1 MAAEVKVSGEG
12 TGQCT
17 MIYQDYI
24 NFALAVAGLTLA
36 VMGLVMNI
44 TIPFDVNKDRPYF
57 TVLFSLLTGYMVSD
71 IMASISL
78 EIVPDSSPLFSA
90 AAVFFESLFS
100 SLIMPVLTVYMLH
113 CTGENWR
120 KSPLMAVVAALWLL
134 YFSILV
140 VTQFT
145 SHIYYFTPN
154 NVYHRGPW
162 YQLLLAPP
170 VLLMIVNLFALYRR
184 RNRLSKKQIIA
195 FSTYMIIPLVCMVL
209 QMMSYGLLMI
219 VIGTSV
225 AVFFM
230 FVFMFQDQVD
240 RYVEQQN
247 ENVRQRTSIKILQM
261 RPHFIYNTM
270 TSIYYL
276 CGEDT
281 KKAQK
286 VISDFTNYLRHN
298 FTAITNEETIPF
310 SEELEHVRAY
320 LAVEKARYEDKL
332 FIKYDTPHTSFRVPP
347 LTVQPI
353 VENAVKYGIS
363 PDLEPL
369 YITVTTRDTGSG
381 AEIVVEDTGPGYNPS
396 DSSEPHVALE
406 NTRERIR
413 VMCGGTLTIAP
424 RESGG
429 TTVTIQIPAR

>member
-36 VMGLVMNI
+36 VMGLIMNI
-44 TIPFDVNKDRPYF
+44 TIPHDVNKDRPYF
-57 TVLFSLLTGYMVSD
+57 TVFFSFLTGYMISD
-71 IMASISL
+71 IIASVSL
-78 EIVPDSSPLFSA
+78 EIVVNGSPLVSA

-100 SLIMPVLTVYMLH
+100 SLLMPLLTVYMLH
-113 CTGENWR
+113 CAGENWR
-120 KSPLMAVVAALWLL
+120 KSTLMVVVRALWTMYCIL
-134 YFSILV
+134 LV

-145 SHIYYFTPN
+145 TQIYYFTPY

-162 YQLLLAPP
+162 YQLLLVPP
-170 VLLMIVNLFALYRR
+170 VLLMAVNLFALYRR
-184 RNRLSKKQIIA
+184 RGRLSKKQLIA
-195 FSTYMIIPLVCMVL
+195 FSTYMTIPLVCMVL

-219 VIGTSV
+219 VMGTSV

-240 RYVEQQN
+240 RYIEQQN
-247 ENVRQRTSIKILQM
+247 ENLRQKTSIKILQM

-286 VISDFTNYLRHN
+286 VISDFTTYLRHN

-320 LAVEKARYEDKL
+320 LEVEKARYEDKL
-332 FIKYDTPHTSFRVPP
+332 FIEFDTPHTSFRVPP

-369 YITVTTRDTGSG
+369 YITVTTRDTGSS
-381 AEIVVEDTGPGYNPS
+381 AEIIIEDTGPGYSPS
-396 DSSEPHVALE
+396 NTSEPHVALE
-406 NTRERIR
+406 NTRERIS

-429 TTVTIQIPAR
+429 TTVTIQIPA